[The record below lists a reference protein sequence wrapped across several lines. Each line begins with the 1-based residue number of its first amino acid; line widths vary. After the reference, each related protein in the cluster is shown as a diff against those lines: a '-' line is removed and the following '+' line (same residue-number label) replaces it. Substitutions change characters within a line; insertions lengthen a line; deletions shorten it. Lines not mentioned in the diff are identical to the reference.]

1 MKRKIVCGAF
11 LSVVLATTVFA
22 QLDLQPAAIVR
33 LTRSEP
39 ISVKQF
45 RTEVEQTVRSSFY
58 QQYGRQPTDAEVL
71 TACRSLSASDKRQV
85 LDMMINERLALQAA
99 ARDGIAIT
107 ENQLNQQ
114 VQQLRTQM
122 TQQIGRQPT
131 DAEFAEAIKA
141 ETGLE
146 LTAFREQLRKQMVT
160 QQYLLSKKQAL
171 ISSVKTPTNAEISN
185 IYNLNKTQFIRP
197 ETVRFSMIQVPYGSD
212 RTVSRSL
219 AERLVADIGSN
230 PSRFDEAVQKSQA
243 PNSGYQAGD
252 AGYLPRN
259 SQAQQLVGA
268 DFINT
273 AFSLKQGEVSK
284 LIEGNGGYQIIKVTE
299 TYEMKALDLDDI
311 AQLGSSITVRQYIGN
326 TLLQE
331 EQQRVLTQASN
342 ELVAELRAG
351 NPPPYQ
357 IMEANIN
364 ITW

>member
-1 MKRKIVCGAF
+1 MKKKMICSAF
-11 LSVVLATTVFA
+11 LSAVLAAAAFA

-45 RTEVEQTVRSSFY
+45 RTEVEQTVRSSFF
-58 QQYGRQPTDAEVL
+58 QQYRRQPTEAEVV
-71 TACRSLSASDKRQV
+71 TACRSLSAGDKRQV

-99 ARDGIAIT
+99 ARDGIAVT

-114 VQQLRTQM
+114 VQQLRSQLA
-122 TQQIGRQPT
+122 QQVGRQIT
-131 DAEFAEAIKA
+131 DGEFAEAVKT

-160 QQYLLSKKQAL
+160 QQYLMSKKQAL
-171 ISSVKTPTNAEISN
+171 INSIKTPTSAEISS
-185 IYNLNKTQFIRP
+185 IYNLNKTQFVRP

-212 RTVSRSL
+212 RTASRGI
-219 AERLVADIGSN
+219 AERLASEIGSN
-230 PSRFDEAVQKSQA
+230 PSRFDEAVQKSQS
-243 PNSGYQAGD
+243 PNAGYQAGD

-268 DFINT
+268 DFIAT

-299 TYEMKALDLDDI
+299 TYEMKTLELDDI

-331 EQQRVLTQASN
+331 AQQRVLAQASN

-351 NPPPYQ
+351 SPPPYQ

>member
-1 MKRKIVCGAF
+1 MRA
-11 LSVVLATTVFA
+11 AT
-22 QLDLQPAAIVR
+22 
-33 LTRSEP
+33 
-39 ISVKQF
+39 
-45 RTEVEQTVRSSFY
+45 
-58 QQYGRQPTDAEVL
+58 
-71 TACRSLSASDKRQV
+71 
-85 LDMMINERLALQAA
+85 N
-99 ARDGIAIT
+99 
-107 ENQLNQQ
+107 
-114 VQQLRTQM
+114 
-122 TQQIGRQPT
+122 
-131 DAEFAEAIKA
+131 
-141 ETGLE
+141 
-146 LTAFREQLRKQMVT
+146 
-160 QQYLLSKKQAL
+160 
-171 ISSVKTPTNAEISN
+171 
-185 IYNLNKTQFIRP
+185 
-197 ETVRFSMIQVPYGSD
+197 GSD

-299 TYEMKALDLDDI
+299 TYEMKELDLDDI